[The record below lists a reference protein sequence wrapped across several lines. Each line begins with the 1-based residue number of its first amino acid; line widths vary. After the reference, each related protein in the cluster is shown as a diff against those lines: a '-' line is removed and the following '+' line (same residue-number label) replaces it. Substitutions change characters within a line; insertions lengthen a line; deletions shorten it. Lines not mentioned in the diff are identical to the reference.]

1 VKEALK
7 TVSKYLSLQHTLI
20 YDIMYIL
27 YTVGSKIQM
36 LSDHD
41 GKIIHGDILISQDIH
56 LSVGIP

>member
-7 TVSKYLSLQHTLI
+7 TVSKYLSLLHTLI

-27 YTVGSKIQM
+27 YTVVSKIQM

-41 GKIIHGDILISQDIH
+41 GKIITL
-56 LSVGIP
+56 